1 MTGGEFS
8 VLFGAVFLLASALLC
23 VVYGIV
29 AGAREAV
36 LSRKEKEQ
44 ECDRP
49 CVCRTPESE
58 GAVQQAGSAGHQY
71 EENLH
76 RAQHTCVLQ

>member
-8 VLFGAVFLLASALLC
+8 VLFGAVFLLTSALLC

-44 ECDRP
+44 EDPGSSGNDDLCHALYQK
-49 CVCRTPESE
+49 
-58 GAVQQAGSAGHQY
+58 GKGAGSSGLRGIGLDPDSA
-71 EENLH
+71 
-76 RAQHTCVLQ
+76 

>member
-8 VLFGAVFLLASALLC
+8 VLLSAVFLFASALLC
-23 VVYGIV
+23 VVYGVV

-44 ECDRP
+44 EARW
-49 CVCRTPESE
+49 
-58 GAVQQAGSAGHQY
+58 Q
-71 EENLH
+71 EEEERIDDELTGGV
-76 RAQHTCVLQ
+76 R